1 MSLTPLA
8 GYNDILNVL
17 MDWGRSGLIPNTKV
31 IKSYH
36 PPLVDSLTGVAVLM
50 PATTYTTGIIPDY
63 AKEKNM
69 DINDL
74 TNAPRSGSRI
84 QDYNPPIGKLVD
96 PQLIANPKTESAI
109 AAVEY
114 GDLYRESAL
123 NANTQAQYEKNIKNL
138 KINTIADRTTRGL
151 THKPKFIM
159 ENLQDA
165 KNFCSIKT
173 AELDSNVV
181 APQIPNRYEM
191 IPTRVPCAM
200 PGVLNCY
207 VATYD
212 KIDIKKIEYK
222 YENPYFVTPHVSE
235 EFITDPNTK
244 TIVGDINTQTLL
256 IGEDFKYATP
266 EDTNNIPDNPGD
278 YPGDFP

>member
-1 MSLTPLA
+1 MTLIPRT

-50 PATTYTTGIIPDY
+50 PATTYSTGIIPNY
-63 AKEKNM
+63 SKVKNM

-114 GDLYRESAL
+114 GELYKESATT
-123 NANTQAQYEKNIKNL
+123 ANTQAKYEKNIKNL
-138 KINTIADRTTRGL
+138 KIDTIADRATRDL
-151 THKPKFIM
+151 THKPKF
-159 ENLQDA
+159 
-165 KNFCSIKT
+165 KT

-191 IPTRVPCAM
+191 VPTRVPCAM

-207 VATYD
+207 VETYD
-212 KIDIKKIEYK
+212 KIDTRRIEYR
-222 YENPYFVTPHVSE
+222 YSLPMTTMNYRPDADQMRAFGY
-235 EFITDPNTK
+235 DPNYTYILP
-244 TIVGDINTQTLL
+244 T
-256 IGEDFKYATP
+256 
-266 EDTNNIPDNPGD
+266 
-278 YPGDFP
+278 GDFNFEQTMDEYNDGDV